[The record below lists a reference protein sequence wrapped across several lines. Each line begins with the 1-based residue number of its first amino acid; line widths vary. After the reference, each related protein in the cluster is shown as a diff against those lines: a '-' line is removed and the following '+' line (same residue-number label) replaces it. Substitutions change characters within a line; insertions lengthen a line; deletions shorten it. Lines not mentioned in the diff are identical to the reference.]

1 LPKLFGNMLKS
12 LDSQTPLG
20 SASGLIFKT
29 CMTRSITRRDAV
41 LRTAAL
47 ASASMISAAPVPGLA
62 APRQSGRSE
71 EIDRALQAK
80 VTAREIPGA
89 VAMAAN
95 EASVIYEGAFGFRD
109 TGTASR
115 MSTDTI
121 FRIASMVKLLTSVAA
136 LQLVERGKLK
146 LDEPAGNIDP
156 TLGSAQVLA
165 GFDAKGVPQLRPAQ
179 KPMTLRHLLTHTS
192 GFSYPLWDRNV
203 VRYLKI
209 ARSNPALPRMPLMF
223 EQGAR
228 WAYGGSLDRV
238 GRMVEI
244 AGAQT
249 LDRYFSDHIT
259 GPLGMNDTGF
269 SITVKQRAR
278 QASLHVRDANGKL
291 LPQPLERL
299 TVPKVFSGGGSMYS
313 TAPDYLT
320 LLQAL
325 LNSGSLR
332 GASILRPETVALM
345 SANQIGNLEAGI
357 LKTTNPALSNDVDF
371 FPGVQLR
378 WGLGHMINIDSVP
391 DGRKAGSLTW
401 AGLFNT
407 YYWIDPVTRIAGV
420 IMMQILPF
428 ADQQALKAY
437 RSFERGIYHAIRPQ
451 RERGRR
457 SWLRRRFR

>member
-1 LPKLFGNMLKS
+1 LV
-12 LDSQTPLG
+12 
-20 SASGLIFKT
+20 LIFKT
-29 CMTRSITRRDAV
+29 RMTSPITRRDAL

-47 ASASMISAAPVPGLA
+47 ASATMIPAAPVKGIA
-62 APRQSGRSE
+62 APPRMAAGSA

-80 VTAREIPGA
+80 VGAREIPGV

-95 EASVIYEGAFGFRD
+95 EQSVVYEGAFGFRD
-109 TGTASR
+109 MATASR
-115 MSTDTI
+115 MSIDAV

-146 LDEPAGNIDP
+146 LDEPAGQIDP
-156 TLGSAQVLA
+156 ALGSAQVLA

-179 KPMTLRHLLTHTS
+179 KPLTLRNLLTHTS
-192 GFSYPLWDRNV
+192 GFSYLLWDPNV
-203 VRYLKI
+203 VRYLRV
-209 ARSNPALPRMPLMF
+209 ARHDPALPRMPLMF
-223 EQGAR
+223 EPGSR
-228 WAYGGSLDRV
+228 WAYGGGLDRV
-238 GRMVEI
+238 GRMVEV
-244 AGAQT
+244 AGGQS

-269 SITVKQRAR
+269 SLNEKQRAR
-278 QASLHVRDANGKL
+278 QARLHVREANGKL
-291 LPQPLERL
+291 VPQPFEKPD
-299 TVPKVFSGGGSMYS
+299 TPKVFSGGGGIYS

-325 LNSGSLR
+325 LSGGSLR
-332 GASILRPETVALM
+332 GTSILRPETVALM
-345 SANQIGNLEAGI
+345 SENHIGDLKAGI

-378 WGLGHMINIDSVP
+378 WGLGHMINLDPVP

-407 YYWIDPVTRIAGV
+407 YYWIDPAMRIAGV

-428 ADQQALKAY
+428 ADRHALKAY
-437 RSFERGIYHAIRPQ
+437 RQFERGICHAIAPA
-451 RERGRR
+451 
-457 SWLRRRFR
+457 

>member
-1 LPKLFGNMLKS
+1 L
-12 LDSQTPLG
+12 
-20 SASGLIFKT
+20 
-29 CMTRSITRRDAV
+29 RDI
-41 LRTAAL
+41 AA
-47 ASASMISAAPVPGLA
+47 
-62 APRQSGRSE
+62 
-71 EIDRALQAK
+71 
-80 VTAREIPGA
+80 
-89 VAMAAN
+89 
-95 EASVIYEGAFGFRD
+95 
-109 TGTASR
+109 ASR
-115 MSTDTI
+115 MSTDTV
-121 FRIASMVKLLTSVAA
+121 FRIASMAKLLTSVAA

-156 TLGSAQVLA
+156 TLGSVQVLV

-179 KPMTLRHLLTHTS
+179 KPITLRNLLTHTS
-192 GFSYPLWDRNV
+192 GFSYLLWDPNV
-203 VRYLKI
+203 VRYLKV
-209 ARSNPALPRMPLMF
+209 ARSNPSLPRMPLMF
-223 EQGAR
+223 EPDSR

-244 AGAQT
+244 AGGQS

-269 SITVKQRAR
+269 SLTVKQRAR

-291 LPQPLERL
+291 LPQPLEEPN
-299 TVPKVFSGGGSMYS
+299 VPKVFSGGGGIYS

-325 LNSGSLR
+325 LNGGSLR
-332 GASILRPETVALM
+332 ETSILRPETVALM

-378 WGLGHMINIDSVP
+378 WGFGHMINIDPVP

-407 YYWIDPVTRIAGV
+407 YYWIDPAMRIAGV

-428 ADQQALKAY
+428 ADRQALKAY
-437 RSFERGIYHAIRPQ
+437 RQFERGICDALGPA
-451 RERGRR
+451 
-457 SWLRRRFR
+457 

>member
-1 LPKLFGNMLKS
+1 
-12 LDSQTPLG
+12 
-20 SASGLIFKT
+20 
-29 CMTRSITRRDAV
+29 MTGPITRRDAL

-47 ASASMISAAPVPGLA
+47 ASASMIPAIPFTGIAASLNKPA
-62 APRQSGRSE
+62 DSE
-71 EIDRALQAK
+71 KIDKALQAT
-80 VTAREIPGA
+80 VSAREIPGV

-95 EASVIYEGAFGFRD
+95 EQSVVYEGTFGFRD
-109 TGTASR
+109 MAAGSR
-115 MSTDTI
+115 MSTDTV
-121 FRIASMVKLLTSVAA
+121 FRIASMVKLLTSIAA

-165 GFDAKGVPQLRPAQ
+165 GFDTRGVPQLHPAQ
-179 KPMTLRHLLTHTS
+179 KPVTLRNLLTHTS
-192 GFSYPLWDRNV
+192 GFSYRLWDPNV
-203 VRYLKI
+203 VRYLKV
-209 ARSNPALPRMPLMF
+209 ARGNPSLPRMPLMF
-223 EQGAR
+223 EPGSR

-244 AGAQT
+244 VGGQS

-269 SITVKQRAR
+269 SLTAKQRAR

-291 LPQPLERL
+291 LPQPLEKPNA
-299 TVPKVFSGGGSMYS
+299 PKAFSGGGGIYS

-325 LNSGSLR
+325 LNGGSQR
-332 GASILRPETVALM
+332 ETSILRPETVALM

-378 WGLGHMINIDSVP
+378 WGLGHMINIDPVLH
-391 DGRKAGSLTW
+391 GRNSGSLTW

-407 YYWIDPVTRIAGV
+407 YYWIDPTMRIAGV

-428 ADQQALKAY
+428 ADRQALKAY
-437 RSFERGIYHAIRPQ
+437 RQFECGTCQALGPA
-451 RERGRR
+451 
-457 SWLRRRFR
+457 

>member
-1 LPKLFGNMLKS
+1 
-12 LDSQTPLG
+12 
-20 SASGLIFKT
+20 
-29 CMTRSITRRDAV
+29 
-41 LRTAAL
+41 
-47 ASASMISAAPVPGLA
+47 MIPAAPLTGIA
-62 APRQSGRSE
+62 ASLNKPAHNQ
-71 EIDRALQAK
+71 EIDRALQAR
-80 VTAREIPGA
+80 VSAREIPGV

-95 EASVIYEGAFGFRD
+95 EQSVVYEGAFGLRD
-109 TGTASR
+109 MAAASP
-115 MSTDTI
+115 MSTDTV

-156 TLGSAQVLA
+156 TLASAQVLA

-179 KPMTLRHLLTHTS
+179 KPITLRNLLTHTS
-192 GFSYPLWDRNV
+192 GFSYLLWDQNV
-203 VRYLKI
+203 VRYLKV
-209 ARSNPALPRMPLMF
+209 ARSNPSLPRTPLMF
-223 EQGAR
+223 EPDSR
-228 WAYGGSLDRV
+228 WAYGGSLDQV

-244 AGAQT
+244 AGGQS

-259 GPLGMNDTGF
+259 GPLGMSDTGF
-269 SITVKQRAR
+269 SLTVKQRAR

-291 LPQPLERL
+291 LPQPLEEPN
-299 TVPKVFSGGGSMYS
+299 VPKVFSGGGGIYS

-325 LNSGSLR
+325 LNGGSLR
-332 GASILRPETVALM
+332 ETSILRPETVALM

-378 WGLGHMINIDSVP
+378 WGFGHMINIDPVP

-407 YYWIDPVTRIAGV
+407 YYWIDPTMRIAGV

-428 ADQQALKAY
+428 ADRPALKAY
-437 RSFERGIYHAIRPQ
+437 RQFERGICHAL
-451 RERGRR
+451 G
-457 SWLRRRFR
+457 